1 VSAPAAFPNLGDR
14 YAVLRIIGAGG
25 MGRVYLAQDVKHN
38 RPVAIKVLDPDY
50 AGVVGTQ
57 RFVREM
63 RIAAT
68 LTHPNIVPL
77 YDSGE
82 VGGHLFY
89 SMPYIEGESLRQRL
103 DRDAMLPV
111 AQVVEWAAEVGDAL
125 AFAHAHGIVHRD
137 IKPANLLIQAG
148 HLLIADFGIARAIDL
163 AAESNITS
171 EQLVLGT
178 PVYMSPEQAGGANLD
193 GRTDVYSLGCV
204 VYEMLTGEPPFG
216 GATPQAITAKK
227 IAGHY
232 PSVRV
237 VRPTVPQGLD
247 RALARALAP
256 IPADRFS
263 GAEEF
268 SNTLRDAAKRNGSR
282 LLVRLVGLGVVGGA
296 IVLGV
301 IYAPRREPRTPVR
314 PRLVVGILENRTG
327 DPRYDPLGFMAA
339 DWVTEGL
346 QRTGVVDVVPIP
358 TTLAAGRFL
367 RERSAPGDPVRAL
380 ARETGANLVV
390 SGAIYRDGDSLV
402 LQAQLADADAG
413 RLVGAVEPIRTGVA
427 RPVEALQQLRA
438 RLMGLL
444 ALGLDTRVI
453 SAEQP
458 PTYAAYQA
466 FSEGMDAYV
475 RNDYGRGLAAFER
488 AYAVDTTFV
497 LALLYASFCHNN
509 RRNYA
514 AADSVLRIV
523 AKERARL
530 NEYDRDWLDY
540 QRAELAG
547 NRPEA
552 LAAIRRA
559 AELAPFSK
567 ATYNFAVTAFEGR
580 QPFAAESALRRLPP
594 TSGPMRGWL
603 PYWDLLTSALH
614 AERKHDLELE
624 VARETRRRFPDRI
637 AAYSVEARALA
648 ATRNSRELDRLWSTA
663 REKTNATPMEVGTLA
678 YEVGSELWAHGDS
691 GDSRT
696 WFTRAYGAFA
706 PGGGTMSPVEARW
719 GRARAAAR
727 LGQLEEALT
736 LGEAL
741 AAEDPTQHDYYFGF
755 LGVVAAQLGDRA
767 RAREILNQLAADF
780 RPYTLGEPQ
789 FQAGRI
795 AAVLGDFER
804 ATELLASAQRQ
815 AYPYDMEFH
824 RDHTMARLHGL
835 PILRELDA
843 RRE

>member
-1 VSAPAAFPNLGDR
+1 
-14 YAVLRIIGAGG
+14 
-25 MGRVYLAQDVKHN
+25 
-38 RPVAIKVLDPDY
+38 
-50 AGVVGTQ
+50 
-57 RFVREM
+57 
-63 RIAAT
+63 
-68 LTHPNIVPL
+68 
-77 YDSGE
+77 
-82 VGGHLFY
+82 
-89 SMPYIEGESLRQRL
+89 
-103 DRDAMLPV
+103 
-111 AQVVEWAAEVGDAL
+111 
-125 AFAHAHGIVHRD
+125 
-137 IKPANLLIQAG
+137 
-148 HLLIADFGIARAIDL
+148 
-163 AAESNITS
+163 
-171 EQLVLGT
+171 
-178 PVYMSPEQAGGANLD
+178 
-193 GRTDVYSLGCV
+193 
-204 VYEMLTGEPPFG
+204 
-216 GATPQAITAKK
+216 
-227 IAGHY
+227 
-232 PSVRV
+232 
-237 VRPTVPQGLD
+237 
-247 RALARALAP
+247 
-256 IPADRFS
+256 
-263 GAEEF
+263 
-268 SNTLRDAAKRNGSR
+268 
-282 LLVRLVGLGVVGGA
+282 
-296 IVLGV
+296 
-301 IYAPRREPRTPVR
+301 
-314 PRLVVGILENRTG
+314 
-327 DPRYDPLGFMAA
+327 
-339 DWVTEGL
+339 
-346 QRTGVVDVVPIP
+346 
-358 TTLAAGRFL
+358 
-367 RERSAPGDPVRAL
+367 
-380 ARETGANLVV
+380 
-390 SGAIYRDGDSLV
+390 
-402 LQAQLADADAG
+402 
-413 RLVGAVEPIRTGVA
+413 
-427 RPVEALQQLRA
+427 
-438 RLMGLL
+438 
-444 ALGLDTRVI
+444 LDTRVI